1 MSAMTGQ
8 GKAADLERRA
18 PRLREQELEEI
29 NGLFRPYLFRRANG
43 EVWTT
48 CCRKHT
54 TIRTDSDNADELRV
68 LAAPHTPEP
77 RHRWEWK
84 PVHERRVKCPWCGQE
99 VTVKELRYSGHRKN
113 LWEYKRAV
121 VLRQWR
127 GAVWATA
134 WDCEKSY
141 TGKDRKTGEPLLTE
155 LPAVKLMGVYRFA
168 QGKAESAARS
178 YWWST
183 GPMSMYSVQTAAG
196 KTGRMWS
203 IHGPYGYCAELGG
216 KGYHVLGWGELDK
229 SFVRYCQLE
238 KVRAMPDRRIELL
251 TAACFYPRQIE
262 WLMKSGLA
270 AAVAD
275 LANRGVKNAKAVH
288 WDADTPREFL
298 GITPKALAALRGQA
312 GDYALTGLEIY
323 RGQKKNASPA
333 DCGALGRLLS
343 DGDIRR
349 KVLAWMKRYGVSVA
363 KMVGYLEAVQ
373 QGNKRADPARAY
385 ADYLTAAE
393 GCGLELEN
401 PIILMPRDFW
411 RKHDGVTA
419 VWSAIEENKRNAEK
433 NANYRKRIPKLVK
446 KYLYWDD
453 TYLIRAP
460 VTVGEI
466 TAEGRA
472 LRHCVG
478 GYADRH
484 LSGKTTILFLRRRDR
499 PHTPLATIEMHD
511 KKLIQVHGYRN
522 EMEGCV
528 DNPEGIAAMTLYRDI
543 LDPWLEWLK
552 RGSPR
557 DKQGRPKKKKQKGKE
572 DAA

>member
-8 GKAADLERRA
+8 EKAVDLERRA

-29 NGLFRPYLFRRANG
+29 NGLFRAYLFRRANG

-54 TIRTDSDNADELRV
+54 TIRFDSDNADELRV
-68 LAAPHTPEP
+68 LAAPHTPFM
-77 RHRWEWK
+77 RHRWEST
-84 PVHERRVKCPWCGQE
+84 PAHERRVECPWCGQK

-113 LWEYKRAV
+113 LWEYRRAV
-121 VLRQWR
+121 VLRQWH

-155 LPAVKLMGVYRFA
+155 LPAVKLMGVYRFT
-168 QGKAESAARS
+168 QGKAESATRNC
-178 YWWST
+178 WWST
-183 GPMSMYSVQTAAG
+183 GSMSMYSVQTAAG
-196 KTGRMWS
+196 KTDKMWS
-203 IHGPYGYCAELGG
+203 IHGPYGYCAEFGG
-216 KGYHVLGWGELDK
+216 KGYHVLGWEELDK
-229 SFVRYCQLE
+229 SFMRYCQLK

-262 WLMKSGLA
+262 WLMKSGLT
-270 AAVAD
+270 AAVED

-288 WDADTPREFL
+288 WDADTPKEFL
-298 GITPKALAALRGQA
+298 GITPKALAALQEQA
-312 GDYALTGLEIY
+312 GGYALAGLEIY
-323 RGQKKNASPA
+323 RGQKKNTSPA
-333 DCGALGRLLS
+333 DCGALGRLLY

-349 KVLAWMKRYGVSVA
+349 KVLAWMKRYGISVA
-363 KMVGYLEAVQ
+363 KMAGYLETVR

-385 ADYLTAAE
+385 VDCLTAAE

-411 RKHDGVTA
+411 RKHDGATA
-419 VWSAIEENKRNAEK
+419 AWSAIKENKRNAEK
-433 NANYRKRIPKLVK
+433 NADYRKRIPKLVE

-460 VTVGEI
+460 VTAGEI
-466 TAEGRA
+466 TAEGKA
-472 LRHCVG
+472 LCHCVG

-484 LSGKTTILFLRRRDR
+484 LNGQTTILFLRRRDR
-499 PHTPLATIEMHD
+499 PHTPLATIEMRD
-511 KKLIQVHGYRN
+511 NKLIQVHGYRN
-522 EMEGCV
+522 EMEGCA
-528 DNPEGIAAMTLYRDI
+528 DNPERIAARTLYRDI

-557 DKQGRPKKKKQKGKE
+557 DKQGRPKKKKQKRKE